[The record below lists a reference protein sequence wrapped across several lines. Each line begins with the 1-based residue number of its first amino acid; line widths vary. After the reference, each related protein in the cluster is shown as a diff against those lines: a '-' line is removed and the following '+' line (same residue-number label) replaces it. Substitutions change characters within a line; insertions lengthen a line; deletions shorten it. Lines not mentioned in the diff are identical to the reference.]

1 MRFRCVLLLLLS
13 PPSVW
18 AQPFSVSPCT
28 DSGAQ
33 HERQA
38 MKVRKAPAALNA
50 ATVPEVSVREM
61 VRWAAPKNPSLSSSL
76 LNARERQ
83 V

>member
-1 MRFRCVLLLLLS
+1 
-13 PPSVW
+13 
-18 AQPFSVSPCT
+18 
-28 DSGAQ
+28 
-33 HERQA
+33 

-50 ATVPEVSVREM
+50 ATIPEVSVREM